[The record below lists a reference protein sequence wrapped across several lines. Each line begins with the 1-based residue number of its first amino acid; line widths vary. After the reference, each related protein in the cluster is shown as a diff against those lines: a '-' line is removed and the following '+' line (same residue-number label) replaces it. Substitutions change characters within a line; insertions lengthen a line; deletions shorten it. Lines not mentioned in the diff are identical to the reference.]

1 MALFRFATDASPR
14 HRVMGDGVM
23 LRQPVNEDFEEW
35 AALRSRSRAF
45 LEPWEPVWQED
56 DLTRRAFRQRVKRA
70 QEEAD
75 ADEAYAFFIHR
86 AQDEALVGGVTLGL
100 VRRGVA
106 QACTMGYWIG
116 EPYAGQGLMTRAVR
130 SVTAHAF
137 TELGLRR
144 IEAACLPHNERSRR
158 LLERVGF
165 QREGYAREYL
175 CINGRWQDHLLY
187 ALLAGDR
194 RR

>member
-14 HRVMGDGVM
+14 HRVVGDGVM
-23 LRQPVNEDFEEW
+23 LRQPVNEDFEAW

-45 LEPWEPVWQED
+45 LEPWEPIWQED

-75 ADEAYAFFIHR
+75 ADEAYAFFIFR
-86 AQDEALVGGVTLGL
+86 AQDQALVGGVTLGL

-116 EPYAGQGLMTRAVR
+116 EPFAGQGLMTRAVR

-137 TELGLRR
+137 ADLRLRR
-144 IEAACLPHNERSRR
+144 IEAACLPVNERSRR

-175 CINGRWQDHLLY
+175 CINGSWQDHLLY
-187 ALLAGDR
+187 ALLAGDQR
-194 RR
+194 R